1 MPAPELYSATLNAIH
16 YAHGGVF
23 TDSDQWT
30 IAFQVQVASMPSETL
45 ISNAVTETV
54 SFDGAAY
61 SGPYVSASVV
71 TVTQVCTGVNGVD
84 LSLLT
89 GGDIYTDTLV
99 TFSANISPDDASKP
113 YNYTLDHDDGTAQL
127 AFSSSDDPLTFTHT
141 FVTTGSHDVEIAVWN
156 CAMTKPEAVI
166 GAEPVIVLAL
176 PEDFWIYLPVVM
188 NKH

>member
-1 MPAPELYSATLNAIH
+1 
-16 YAHGGVF
+16 
-23 TDSDQWT
+23 
-30 IAFQVQVASMPSETL
+30 MPSETL

-84 LSLLT
+84 LTLLT
-89 GGDIYTDTLV
+89 SGDIYTDTLV
-99 TFSANISPDDASKP
+99 TFSAGISPDDASKP
-113 YNYTLDHDDGTAQL
+113 YSYTLDPDDGTAQL

-141 FVTTGSHDVEIAVWN
+141 FVSTGSHDVEIAVWN
-156 CAMTKPEAVI
+156 CAMTEPGAAI
-166 GAEPVIVLAL
+166 GTEPVTVLAL
-176 PEDFWIYLPVVM
+176 PEDFWIYLSLVM